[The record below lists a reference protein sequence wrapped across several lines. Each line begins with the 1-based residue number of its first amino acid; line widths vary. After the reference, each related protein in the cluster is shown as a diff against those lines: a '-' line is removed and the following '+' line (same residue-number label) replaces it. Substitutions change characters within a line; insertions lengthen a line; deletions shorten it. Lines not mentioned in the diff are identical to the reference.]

1 MPTTIYPDER
11 HGRDA
16 LPRAIALA
24 MMCADRVW
32 VRPNLDLSGFSR

>member
-11 HGRDA
+11 HERDA

-24 MMCADRVW
+24 MMCADRVTI
-32 VRPNLDLSGFSR
+32 RPNLELSGVER